1 MQSAHRFVYALYV
14 RGKQVNIRLTE
25 EEHKRMR
32 FWAYQTDKSLSDLA
46 REALLEKVAA
56 LESEEQRNRVQV
68 RLELA

>member
-1 MQSAHRFVYALYV
+1 MNV
-14 RGKQVNIRLTE
+14 RLTE
-25 EEHKRMR
+25 EEHRRMR

-56 LESEEQRNRVQV
+56 LEAEDQNNRAQV